1 MNLLEPMDISYT
13 VKKSLRSKTMRLSVK
28 NGKCVVSV
36 PKYIP
41 TLLIRSQIETFI
53 HSKSEWI
60 KRRIEETKK
69 ESFSSQEYKRD
80 KELLLTYIN
89 QRLTYFNQFYNFNF
103 KSIKVKRMTSRWGS
117 CSKKGN
123 LNFNF
128 KLSTLTEKQT
138 DYVIVHELCHLKE
151 FNHGI
156 NFWNL
161 VSKTIPDYKT
171 IRRSIKMC
179 E

>member
-1 MNLLEPMDISYT
+1 
-13 VKKSLRSKTMRLSVK
+13 MRLSIK
-28 NGKCVVSV
+28 NGQCIVSV

-41 TLLIRSQIETFI
+41 TILIKSQIEKFI
-53 HSKSEWI
+53 QSKEEWI
-60 KRRIEETKK
+60 KKHLEKHTSEKLSPK
-69 ESFSSQEYKRD
+69 EYKE
-80 KELLLTYIN
+80 KKQILLTYI
-89 QRLTYFNQFYNFNF
+89 QERLKYFNQLYNFKYNAV
-103 KSIKVKRMTSRWGS
+103 KVKNMSSRWGS

-123 LNFNF
+123 LNFNI
-128 KLSTLTEKQT
+128 KLVSLTEKQC

-161 VSKTIPDYKT
+161 VLKTIPDYKT